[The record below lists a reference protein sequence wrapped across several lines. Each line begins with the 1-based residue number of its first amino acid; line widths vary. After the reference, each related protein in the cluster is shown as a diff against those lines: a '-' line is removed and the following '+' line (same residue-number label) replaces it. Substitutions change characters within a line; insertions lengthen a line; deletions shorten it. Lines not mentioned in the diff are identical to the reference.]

1 MSFFQLAGRG
11 AMFFTLGRK
20 VLSLSF
26 PRDSHVLFPPPQPQ
40 PVKGVDWRAE
50 TSEKKSG

>member
-26 PRDSHVLFPPPQPQ
+26 PRDSHVLFTPPQPQ